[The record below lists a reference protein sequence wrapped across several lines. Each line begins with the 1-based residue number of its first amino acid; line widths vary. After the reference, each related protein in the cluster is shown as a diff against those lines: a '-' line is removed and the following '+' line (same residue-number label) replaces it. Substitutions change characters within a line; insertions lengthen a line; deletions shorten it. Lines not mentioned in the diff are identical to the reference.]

1 MDLEIIAVFVLLVLS
16 LTSFALEKVS
26 VDVTAIAL
34 LAIILGVAGLRV
46 SSSWPSVSEVMM
58 VFASEAPLTIACMFV
73 ISAALNRCKIIEK
86 VSEYLSKY
94 CVYGITKFMLILLS
108 LVAIFSAF
116 MNNTPVVVVLLP
128 VVMTLSKSLG
138 VSSSK
143 LLIPVSYASIFG
155 GCCTLI
161 GTSTNILASGIMSS
175 SEMYPEMEAMS
186 MFELSKIGVPLMLV
200 SICFL
205 IIFGRKLLPD
215 REGLSNIISDIK
227 RKDFLTEAV
236 ILADSPLIGKKAKST
251 EIRNLNGVRLLDIVR
266 EGKSM
271 ANKMNELHLAKE
283 DKLILSCKPQGIIE
297 ARELEG
303 LDLFNDS
310 DLGIKKLSTQES
322 IMVEAVIGPS
332 SSLISKSVS
341 DAHFRSRFNL
351 TILAIHRKGKNLN
364 MRMDKVRLQ
373 SSDTLL
379 IQGTE
384 SSLNRL
390 RSSEEVI
397 LLDQTPEIAE
407 DVRSKAPLVLMI
419 LGLIILCATKAI
431 LPISVASLIGVS
443 ALLITG
449 CIKPAEAYKSIEWNI
464 LMLIFGML
472 ALGITMQK
480 TGASSLIASLL
491 GNMTI
496 ETIPKEWQMLVLLV
510 GLYCIT
516 SWMTEILSNNATI
529 VIMAPIALQIAH
541 QIGLSTSDARAFIL
555 TTCIAASAS
564 FITPIGYQTNTF
576 VYSVGGYKFGD
587 FMKIGIFLN
596 IIYCLGTIALVST
609 YWDFWPKSIN

>member
-34 LAIILGVAGLRV
+34 LAIILGVAGLRE

-236 ILADSPLIGKKAKST
+236 ILADSPLIGKKLKVLKY
-251 EIRNLNGVRLLDIVR
+251 EI
-266 EGKSM
+266 
-271 ANKMNELHLAKE
+271 
-283 DKLILSCKPQGIIE
+283 
-297 ARELEG
+297 
-303 LDLFNDS
+303 
-310 DLGIKKLSTQES
+310 
-322 IMVEAVIGPS
+322 
-332 SSLISKSVS
+332 
-341 DAHFRSRFNL
+341 
-351 TILAIHRKGKNLN
+351 
-364 MRMDKVRLQ
+364 
-373 SSDTLL
+373 
-379 IQGTE
+379 
-384 SSLNRL
+384 
-390 RSSEEVI
+390 
-397 LLDQTPEIAE
+397 
-407 DVRSKAPLVLMI
+407 
-419 LGLIILCATKAI
+419 
-431 LPISVASLIGVS
+431 
-443 ALLITG
+443 
-449 CIKPAEAYKSIEWNI
+449 
-464 LMLIFGML
+464 
-472 ALGITMQK
+472 
-480 TGASSLIASLL
+480 
-491 GNMTI
+491 
-496 ETIPKEWQMLVLLV
+496 
-510 GLYCIT
+510 
-516 SWMTEILSNNATI
+516 
-529 VIMAPIALQIAH
+529 
-541 QIGLSTSDARAFIL
+541 
-555 TTCIAASAS
+555 
-564 FITPIGYQTNTF
+564 
-576 VYSVGGYKFGD
+576 
-587 FMKIGIFLN
+587 
-596 IIYCLGTIALVST
+596 
-609 YWDFWPKSIN
+609 